1 MIKVFDF
8 DFVGEDDFLG
18 MISYNYVGSG
28 FIVWNVIIMFVDMN
42 LR

>member
-1 MIKVFDF
+1 MLNVFFQFIFNILIKVFDF

-28 FIVWNVIIMFVDMN
+28 FIV
-42 LR
+42 